1 MGDPTRGGP
10 PHDDPEATQI
20 GAPPEGVVDES
31 GASTG
36 ALSAD
41 EAATRW
47 APLDAGAPEPTR
59 LQPTYA
65 APPTGQAP
73 PRPADGG
80 TLGRSSGM
88 TRAPS
93 GAAGTRPRRRRRAR
107 LNLPRL
113 IAPIVFLAAVIA
125 VLSIAVDS
133 GVIGGK
139 KAAKTPAATA
149 TGKNTTKAS
158 GSSVVKVRKFYR
170 VKAGD
175 TLSVIAEKFHT
186 TENQLMIVNN
196 LSTTTLRVGQRLKLP
211 SPSPVTSAAGTS
223 RG

>member
-10 PHDDPEATQI
+10 PYDDPEATQI

-47 APLDAGAPEPTR
+47 APIDGGALEPTR

-65 APPTGQAP
+65 APTGQAP

-80 TLGRSSGM
+80 AVRGSSGV
-88 TRAPS
+88 TGAPS
-93 GAAGTRPRRRRRAR
+93 GAAGTKPRRRRRAR

-113 IAPIVFLAAVIA
+113 IAPVVFLAAVIA

-133 GVIGGK
+133 GVIGGT
-139 KAAKTPAATA
+139 KAGKTPAATA
-149 TGKNTTKAS
+149 TGKKTTKAS
-158 GSSVVKVRKFYR
+158 GSPVVKVRKFYR

-186 TENQLMIVNN
+186 TENELMIVNN
-196 LSTTTLRVGQRLKLP
+196 LSSTTLRVGQRLKLP
-211 SPSPVTSAAGTS
+211 SPSP
-223 RG
+223 